1 VILSESDT
9 FAVDET
15 WLKHESSKAA
25 RPTAALSGTL
35 LRQERDIIEAALA
48 ESRGQV
54 SGPAGAAAK
63 LGVPT
68 RTLDSKITRLGI
80 DKYRFKSH

>member
-1 VILSESDT
+1 MNAAEMCPACRKVERLHAVILSCQVCSAEAHRIDWIDPRS
-9 FAVDET
+9 
-15 WLKHESSKAA
+15 
-25 RPTAALSGTL
+25 
-35 LRQERDIIEAALA
+35 AALA

-68 RTLDSKITRLGI
+68 RTLDSKIKRLGI
-80 DKYRFKSH
+80 DKYRYKSQ